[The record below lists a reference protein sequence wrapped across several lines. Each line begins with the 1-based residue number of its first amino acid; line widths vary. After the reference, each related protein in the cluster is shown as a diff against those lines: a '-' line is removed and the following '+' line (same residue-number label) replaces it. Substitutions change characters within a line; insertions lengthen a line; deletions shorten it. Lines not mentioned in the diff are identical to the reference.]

1 MKSDSKNTVII
12 IGNTKTFLISTFLVS
27 LFGGHHKMFQRQV
40 VRFFHML
47 HEYKF
52 CSINFFLFIEKE
64 VVKREDQGLLRK
76 MLLIIK

>member
-1 MKSDSKNTVII
+1 
-12 IGNTKTFLISTFLVS
+12 
-27 LFGGHHKMFQRQV
+27 MFQRQV

-52 CSINFFLFIEKE
+52 SSINFFLFIEKE
-64 VVKREDQGLLRK
+64 VVKSEDQGLLRK